1 VAGIEQARGDLDAA
15 LAKHEESLAIRRE
28 LAEELGTP
36 ESRSDVA
43 ASLYEV
49 AGIEQARG
57 DLDAALAKYDKVLAI
72 TRELAEELGTPQS
85 RRDVSVSL
93 DKVAGIEQARGDLD
107 AAMAKYE
114 ESLAIARELFAANAG
129 VNEGN
134 GVLWTSCL
142 IAKLE
147 LAANRPQ
154 NAWDSLRG
162 LEAAYGAMKVEALGD
177 VSCLDTAATYHEVR
191 AQAAEALGNRNT
203 AQEERAKGA
212 EIRARIERSKKSGGN

>member
-15 LAKHEESLAIRRE
+15 MAKYEESLAIRRE

-36 ESRSDVA
+36 QSRSDVA

-49 AGIEQARG
+49 AGNEQARG

-177 VSCLDTAATYHEVR
+177 LNCLDTAATYHEVR
-191 AQAAEALGNRNT
+191 AQVEEALGDM
-203 AQEERAKGA
+203 AQARQSSQQADR
-212 EIRARIERSKKSGGN
+212 IRARIHELKQD